1 MLRGVLP
8 ENEQTAREL
17 LTEAQ
22 SFLNELIVYYKDQMV
37 ILMGQAQ
44 AETQYVSAY
53 VDKIGLQNL
62 EHSLNRLQKLSLEND
77 PRLGEKCLHYL
88 QRTDEFLT
96 KISQNSYDGAF
107 FIPVPYH
114 AQVAKEHAEQLE
126 QCKLLVSRASKV
138 IQPESVTAKSWFS
151 KFLNLANI
159 LPDIRAAAWGL
170 LRQNRQVEATER
182 LHAIY
187 DNLLALESKKDSDI
201 VVTKT
206 TRNAL
211 SIAGFTAEPSAD
223 SDYHELVPPLEPVI
237 VSFKAFMEKQKQSQG
252 ALTKQDVLATVDTTF
267 PKPVMK

>member
-17 LTEAQ
+17 LTESQA
-22 SFLNELIVYYKDQMV
+22 FLNQLIVYYKAQMA

-44 AETQYVSAY
+44 AETQYISAY

-62 EHSLNRLQKLSLEND
+62 EHSLARLQKLSLEND

-88 QRTDEFLT
+88 QRTEEFLT
-96 KISQNSYDGAF
+96 KISQNSHDGAF

-114 AQVAKEHAEQLE
+114 IQVAKEHAAQLE
-126 QCKLLVSRASKV
+126 QCKSLVARASKV
-138 IQPESVTAKSWFS
+138 IHPESVQAKSWFS
-151 KFLNLANI
+151 KFLNFANI
-159 LPDIRAAAWGL
+159 LPDIRAAAWGF
-170 LRQNRQVEATER
+170 LRQNRQFEATER

-187 DNLLALESKKDSDI
+187 DNLLALESQKDSDI

-206 TRNAL
+206 TRNTL
-211 SIAGFTAEPSAD
+211 KIAGFTDEPNAD
-223 SDYHELVPPLEPVI
+223 SDYHELVPSLAPVM
-237 VSFKAFMEKQKQSQG
+237 VSFKAFIEKHKQNPV
-252 ALTKQDVLATVDTTF
+252 ALTKHDVLTVVDTPF